1 MTIQSRLNYAVQR
14 LMLAYKFTY
23 EDACIEVKLAK
34 DNEKEKYIRNH
45 YKLSSK
51 NLNREG
57 RRLIW
62 DTIHG

>member
-1 MTIQSRLNYAVQR
+1 MTIQSRLNSAVQR
-14 LMLAYKFTY
+14 LILAYKFT
-23 EDACIEVKLAK
+23 EEEACLEVKRAK
-34 DNEKEKYIRNH
+34 DADKEKYIRNQN
-45 YKLSSK
+45 KLSSS